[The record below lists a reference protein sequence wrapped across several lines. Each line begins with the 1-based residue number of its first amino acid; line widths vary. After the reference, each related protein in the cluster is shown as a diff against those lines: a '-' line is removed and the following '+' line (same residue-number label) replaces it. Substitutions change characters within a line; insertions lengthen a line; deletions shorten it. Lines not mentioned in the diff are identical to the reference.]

1 MKGIKG
7 KLAAVLVGAAVT
19 ATALVGMTGC
29 GGSGNNSNTIFL
41 YPINYYG
48 IEGKAFT
55 SRWNG
60 MADAL
65 RDAGWNITGDGQKD
79 SLQFKASRKPEC
91 TMPEDTQ
98 VVFVNNQTWD
108 TNLALT
114 DKLLEY
120 QPLAVVSTC
129 NGVEFCSE
137 RIAANSPDTQNATYA
152 SFTANYKTAFEN
164 GTLNLMASKYT
175 SGLAPIVGAVHY
187 SVTTGKR
194 MLGSDGKALHCSQDF
209 WMIDSYEKYCE
220 METYD
225 IYSGDTP
232 SIMKADLDAVM
243 GDSAKFE
250 AFIKDST
257 QTFEGVKALVE
268 KHSSEKTKD
277 TVATTDKFKVGL
289 LVPNSINDSVQLY
302 INFIEG
308 YLAKVYNF
316 ETKKYSV
323 SGTTSQDAAA
333 RQAALS
339 DNCSA
344 LISMQD
350 DTDRAAACKVAND
363 AGVWFA
369 VVGTCIYGTS
379 EWEEMAKCNYYVG
392 SIGTSLDSEYKAGY
406 DMVNKYIQIIN
417 ERGALN

>member
-7 KLAAVLVGAAVT
+7 KIAALVIGAAVT
-19 ATALVGMTGC
+19 ATAAVGLTGC
-29 GGSGNNSNTIFL
+29 GSSGDNTNTLFL

-55 SRWNG
+55 SRWDG

-79 SLQFKASRKPEC
+79 SQQFKVSRTDKC

-98 VVFVNNQTWD
+98 IVFVNNQTWD

-114 DKLLEY
+114 DKLIEY
-120 QPLAVVSTC
+120 QPLAVFSTC

-137 RIAANSPDTQNATYA
+137 RIAANSPATDNVTYA
-152 SFTANYKTAFEN
+152 SFTANYKRAFEE
-164 GTLNLMASKYT
+164 GTLNYMASKYT
-175 SGLAPIVGAVHY
+175 SGLAPIVGALHY
-187 SVTTGKR
+187 AVTTGNR
-194 MLGSDGKALHCSQDF
+194 MLGTDGKALHCSQDY
-209 WMIDSYEKYCE
+209 WTVDSFEKYCE

-225 IYSGDTP
+225 IYTGDTP
-232 SIMKADLDAVM
+232 TIMKADLDAVV

-250 AFIKDST
+250 EFVKNST
-257 QTFEGVKALVE
+257 QTYDGVKALVE
-268 KHSSEKTKD
+268 KHASENTKD
-277 TVATTDKFKVGL
+277 TVATTAKYKVGL

-308 YLAKVYNF
+308 YLARVYNF
-316 ETKKYSV
+316 ETQRYSV
-323 SGTTSQDAAA
+323 SGTVSQDAAA
-333 RQAALS
+333 RQAIS
-339 DNCSA
+339 GNCKA

-363 AGVWFA
+363 ANVWFS
-369 VVGTCIYGTS
+369 VIGTCIYGTD
-379 EWEEMAKCNYYVG
+379 EWTEMSGCDYYVG

-406 DMVNKYIQIIN
+406 DMVKKYIDIIN
-417 ERGALN
+417 DRGALN

>member
-1 MKGIKG
+1 MKGLKG
-7 KLAAVLVGAAVT
+7 KLAALAIGAAVT
-19 ATALVGMTGC
+19 VTAVVGLTGC
-29 GGSGNNSNTIFL
+29 GGGGNNTNTIFL

-55 SRWNG
+55 SRWDG
-60 MADAL
+60 MAGAL
-65 RDAGWNITGDGQKD
+65 RDAGWSITGDGQKD
-79 SLQFKASRKPEC
+79 SQQFKVSRTAAC
-91 TMPEDTQ
+91 TMPEDTKI
-98 VVFVNNQTWD
+98 VFVNNQTWD

-120 QPLAVVSTC
+120 QPLAVISTC

-164 GTLNLMASKYT
+164 GTLNYMASKYT
-175 SGLAPIVGAVHY
+175 SGLAPIVGAMYHA
-187 SVTTGKR
+187 VTTGSR
-194 MLGSDGKALHCSQDF
+194 MLGTDGKPLHNTQEF
-209 WMIDSYEKYCE
+209 WMVDSYEKYLE
-220 METYD
+220 MEQYD
-225 IYSGDTP
+225 IYTGDTP
-232 SIMKADLDAVM
+232 TIMKADLDAVL
-243 GDSAKFE
+243 GDNAKFE
-250 AFIKDST
+250 EFVETYTKT
-257 QTFEGVKALVE
+257 YEGVKSLVE
-268 KHSSEKTKD
+268 KHKSENPKD
-277 TVATTDKFKVGL
+277 TAATTEKFKVGL

-316 ETKKYSV
+316 ETQKYSV

-333 RQAALS
+333 RQAIS
-339 DNCSA
+339 GNCKA

-350 DTDRAAACKVAND
+350 DTDRATACKEADN

-369 VVGTCIYGTS
+369 VVGACIYGTD
-379 EWEEMAKCNYYVG
+379 EWEEMAGYAHYVG
-392 SIGTSLDSEYKAGY
+392 SIGTSLESEYNAGY
-406 DMVNKYIQIIN
+406 QLVKKYIDIIN